1 MNQATENAIQA
12 EAKRCS
18 DAIQAAMKKKP
29 KPKFDSVSKPLLS
42 KPLLSKHYE
51 NVKPLGITFVKFV
64 SVIGRLNGRYGVE
77 S

>member
-1 MNQATENAIQA
+1 MNQATENAITA

-18 DAIQAAMKKKP
+18 DAIQAAMKKRP
-29 KPKFDSVSKPLLS
+29 KP
-42 KPLLSKHYE
+42 
-51 NVKPLGITFVKFV
+51 KFV

>member
-1 MNQATENAIQA
+1 MNQATENAITA

-18 DAIQAAMKKKP
+18 DAISAAMKKKP

-42 KPLLSKHYE
+42 KHYE
-51 NVKPLGITFVKFV
+51 KVKPLGISFVKFV
-64 SVIGRLNGRYGVE
+64 SVIGRLNGRFGVE

>member
-1 MNQATENAIQA
+1 MSQEIENAIQA

-18 DAIQAAMKKKP
+18 DAIKSAMKVKP

-42 KPLLSKHYE
+42 KHYA
-51 NVKPLGITFVKFV
+51 NVKPLGVSFVKFV

>member
-12 EAKRCS
+12 EARRCS
-18 DAIQAAMKKKP
+18 DAIRQAMKVKP
-29 KPKFDSVSKPLLS
+29 KPKFDSVSK
-42 KPLLSKHYE
+42 HYAK
-51 NVKPLGITFVKFV
+51 VKPLGITFVKFV

>member
-1 MNQATENAIQA
+1 MNQSIENAIQA

-18 DAIQAAMKKKP
+18 DAIQAAIKKRP

-42 KPLLSKHYE
+42 KHYE
-51 NVKPLGITFVKFV
+51 KVKPLGITFVKFV
-64 SVIGRLNGRYGVE
+64 SVIGHLNGCYGVE

>member
-12 EAKRCS
+12 EAK
-18 DAIQAAMKKKP
+18 
-29 KPKFDSVSKPLLS
+29 PKFDSVSKPLLS
-42 KPLLSKHYE
+42 KHYAK
-51 NVKPLGITFVKFV
+51 VKPLGVSFVKFV

>member
-1 MNQATENAIQA
+1 MNQATENAIHA

-42 KPLLSKHYE
+42 KHYE
-51 NVKPLGITFVKFV
+51 KVKPMGITFIKFV

>member
-29 KPKFDSVSKPLLS
+29 KPKFDSVSKP
-42 KPLLSKHYE
+42 YE